1 MNRIRD
7 GSWWALGIAV
17 AFLTLA
23 VWRPWRRLPKGGAE
37 AGIPVVAIHGQH
49 AGSASATPRAV
60 HLRPTTMQGP
70 LGGRAYSTGIVET
83 IRVTGD
89 PSGTRLLGLIETNLP
104 PGWEDT
110 FVLHD
115 ALVTAGALTDL
126 ARVISFASSEN
137 LEATPRRAL
146 RGEALR
152 FQNIAD
158 DVARRWFSSKY
169 PMLGTNVV
177 EQILREPSREMLP
190 LLGLYNRIPDDD
202 AVRLLD
208 IPVRRAGKPLGKP

>member
-7 GSWWALGIAV
+7 GSWWALGMAV
-17 AFLTLA
+17 AFLSLA
-23 VWRPWRRLPKGGAE
+23 GWQPWRRLPRGAAE
-37 AGIPVVAIHGQH
+37 AGLQVVTSHGQH
-49 AGSASATPRAV
+49 AGSTFTTPRAI
-60 HLRPTTMQGP
+60 HGRPIRMRGP
-70 LGGRAYSTGIVET
+70 LGGGGYSTGIVET

-104 PGWEDT
+104 SGWEDT

-137 LEATPRRAL
+137 LEANPRQAL

-202 AVRLLD
+202 AVRLLG
-208 IPVRRAGKPLGKP
+208 IPVRRAGKPSGKP

>member
-1 MNRIRD
+1 
-7 GSWWALGIAV
+7 
-17 AFLTLA
+17 
-23 VWRPWRRLPKGGAE
+23 
-37 AGIPVVAIHGQH
+37 
-49 AGSASATPRAV
+49 
-60 HLRPTTMQGP
+60 
-70 LGGRAYSTGIVET
+70 
-83 IRVTGD
+83 
-89 PSGTRLLGLIETNLP
+89 LIETNLP

-126 ARVISFASSEN
+126 ARVTSFASSEN
-137 LEATPRRAL
+137 LEANPRQAL

-202 AVRLLD
+202 AIRLLD
-208 IPVRRAGKPLGKP
+208 IPVRTAGKSVGKP

>member
-1 MNRIRD
+1 MNRVRD

-23 VWRPWRRLPKGGAE
+23 GWQPWRRLPRGVAE
-37 AGIPVVAIHGQH
+37 AGIPVVANHGQQ

-60 HLRPTTMQGP
+60 HLRPTTMRSP
-70 LGGRAYSTGIVET
+70 LGGRGYSTGIVET

-137 LEATPRRAL
+137 LEASPRQAL

-158 DVARRWFSSKY
+158 DVARRWLSSKY

-208 IPVRRAGKPLGKP
+208 IPFRRAGKTLGKP